1 MSTKGVVSESVFR
14 IKLIAVLALAG
25 CVGGFIAGNRVEWRQ
40 LQPAQVPVVHQFEIG
55 ALLMKLKSCGIRKAP
70 HWIIQRCATYNELF
84 AASASRDYLIPRM
97 RRALIWWPAGMTVGV
112 VLLGMLG
119 LALKSARF
127 KKLDAHEPR
136 DYFKTRRLV
145 VFLDWLSLAL
155 IPLALVAGWL
165 LHNRTVLLASSVPV
179 IAVAWLRPWKR
190 NRKLKHI
197 RGARVEDAEDVER
210 LVRKQYKKQL
220 GGLEIGGVPIP
231 RSFEV
236 LNFLIAGAPGTGKST
251 AIAPMISVMRERGDR
266 VFVADARGDYL
277 RRFYRPG
284 DLILNPRDKRS
295 IPWSPLAEIHAV
307 EDTAMVARSLIP
319 DGEGRDASW
328 HRWAQQMLE
337 GVLLHA
343 LREKLQNAEIVRL
356 MMIAP
361 RDELRERLQM
371 TPAAGLLSEESRG
384 GNMFGDIRTTASP
397 YVKAL
402 NWLPPDA
409 GVEAFSLRRWA
420 QDEAQ
425 KAACWWP
432 YLESQ
437 FDAVRTLIATH
448 FDLLALGVLEQPD
461 SPERRTWL
469 IVDELSALSKIGA
482 LEGFLARARKAG
494 GAAILGVQTLAQLR
508 KEYGEHGASALIS
521 CCASL
526 LALALGELESQEY
539 ISKLFGEQEQSVV
552 TRSSSQSDAAAQQ
565 TMQRTLR
572 TERVLLPAELSP
584 GQLKRWHGFLRLP
597 EVPIA
602 PVKIDEC
609 KFADVAPRFVP
620 REVPPDPAAAKPAVA
635 DDSPA
640 APAEGATGAA
650 VPPPAAPELPS
661 LAVAVPPPAPELP
674 QLAASASPE
683 ELLDHLEAR
692 RQVGWLEN
700 QKKDA
705 TGST

>member
-1 MSTKGVVSESVFR
+1 MSTKGIVNESFFR
-14 IKLIAVLALAG
+14 AKLIIVLALAG
-25 CVGGFIAGNRVEWRQ
+25 FIAGFIAGNRVEWEQ
-40 LQPAQVPVVHQFEIG
+40 LEPAQVPVVHRFEIG
-55 ALLMKLKSCGIRKAP
+55 ALLTKIKSCGIQKAP
-70 HWIIQRCATYNELF
+70 RWITKRCEMYQELL
-84 AASASRDYLIPRM
+84 ASPASRDYLIPRM
-97 RRALIWWPAGMTVGV
+97 RRALIWWPAGMAVGV

-231 RSFEV
+231 RKFEV
-236 LNFLIAGAPGTGKST
+236 LNFLVCGAPGTGKST
-251 AIAPMISVMRERGDR
+251 AIAPMISIMRERGDR

-277 RRFYRPG
+277 RRFYRAG
-284 DLILNPRDKRS
+284 DLVLNPRDKRS
-295 IPWSPLAEIHAV
+295 VPWSPLAEIHAV

-328 HRWAQQMLE
+328 HRFAQQMLE

-343 LREKLQNAEIVRL
+343 LREKLQNGEIVRL

-371 TPAAGLLSEESRG
+371 TPAAGLFSEESRG

-397 YVKAL
+397 YIKSL

-409 GVEAFSLRRWA
+409 GAEAFSLRRWA
-420 QDEAQ
+420 RDEASI
-425 KAACWWP
+425 AACWWN
-432 YLESQ
+432 YQESQ
-437 FDAVRTLIATH
+437 FDALRTLIATH
-448 FDLLALGVLEQPD
+448 FDLLALGVMEQDD
-461 SPERRTWL
+461 SDIRRTWL
-469 IVDELSALSKIGA
+469 VVDELSSLSKIGA

-494 GAAILGVQTLAQLR
+494 AAAVLGVQTLAQLK
-508 KEYGEHGASALIS
+508 KEYGEHGASAIIA
-521 CCASL
+521 CCSSIL
-526 LALALGELESQEY
+526 TLALGEVESQEY
-539 ISKLFGEQEQSVV
+539 VSKLMGEREQSVI
-552 TRSSSQSDAAAQQ
+552 TRSASQSDATASQQ
-565 TMQRTLR
+565 TQRTLR
-572 TERVLLPAELSP
+572 TERVLMPSELSP
-584 GQLKRWHGFLRLP
+584 GQLKSRHGFLRLP
-597 EVPIA
+597 ELPIV
-602 PVKIDEC
+602 PVKLEICE
-609 KFADVAPRFVP
+609 FADVAPRFVP
-620 REVPPDPAAAKPAVA
+620 REVPPDLAAEPALA
-635 DDSPA
+635 DDSPSA
-640 APAEGATGAA
+640 LAGGAGVA
-650 VPPPAAPELPS
+650 VPPPAAPELP
-661 LAVAVPPPAPELP
+661 P
-674 QLAASASPE
+674 LAAGAAPE
-683 ELLDHLEAR
+683 ELLEHLEAR
-692 RQVGWLEN
+692 RQAGWAES
-700 QKKDA
+700 QK
-705 TGST
+705 